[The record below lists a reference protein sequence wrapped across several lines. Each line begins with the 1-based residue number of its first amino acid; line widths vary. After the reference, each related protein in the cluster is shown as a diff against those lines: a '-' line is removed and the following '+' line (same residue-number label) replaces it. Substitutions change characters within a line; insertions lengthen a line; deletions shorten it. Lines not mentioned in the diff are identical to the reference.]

1 MVCMA
6 NNDLAEGIAEDE
18 NHNENGSAT
27 LVVNNVAPLVDDEKQ
42 NTNMRPK
49 GKDPTQDKESVD
61 SMLLEGSKIP
71 TPPDVG
77 EKNFRNPIFDQKD
90 QAEKLLNSRSGYLS
104 AQDGRNDVNVIPHQ
118 DSGMDS
124 YKHGDQMLTS
134 LNTALEE
141 ECAKDVDDL
150 EVLEEVLGEG
160 EYGIVY
166 KGRCGRKN
174 GNVIDVAV
182 KKLKGMHMSLIL
194 FALIF
199 SKF

>member
-6 NNDLAEGIAEDE
+6 NKDLAEGIAEDE

-90 QAEKLLNSRSGYLS
+90 QTEKLLNSRSGYLS
-104 AQDGRNDVNVIPHQ
+104 AQDGRNDVNLIPHQ

-124 YKHGDQMLTS
+124 YKRGDQMLTS

-174 GNVIDVAV
+174 GNVIDVAI
-182 KKLKGMHMSLIL
+182 KKLKGMHKSLIL

-199 SKF
+199 FKF

>member
-77 EKNFRNPIFDQKD
+77 EKNFRNPIFDQKH
-90 QAEKLLNSRSGYLS
+90 QAEK
-104 AQDGRNDVNVIPHQ
+104 
-118 DSGMDS
+118 
-124 YKHGDQMLTS
+124 
-134 LNTALEE
+134 
-141 ECAKDVDDL
+141 
-150 EVLEEVLGEG
+150 
-160 EYGIVY
+160 
-166 KGRCGRKN
+166 
-174 GNVIDVAV
+174 
-182 KKLKGMHMSLIL
+182 
-194 FALIF
+194 
-199 SKF
+199 

>member
-90 QAEKLLNSRSGYLS
+90 QTEKLLNSRSGYLS

-124 YKHGDQMLTS
+124 YKRGDQMLTS

-150 EVLEEVLGEG
+150 EVLEEVLGQG

-174 GNVIDVAV
+174 GNIIDVAI
-182 KKLKGMHMSLIL
+182 KKLKGMHRSLIL

-199 SKF
+199 FKF